1 MNKILVGLD
10 GSTRS
15 PHVLDTAVDLAQRTG
30 ATVYLY
36 RAVGLPSE
44 LPVIALSMS
53 PGDTSALLQRLAEQ
67 YLHELEHAVP
77 NVLRGGASVSLAIPW
92 QGICEAARRVRA
104 DLIVIG
110 SHGYGGLDRLLGT
123 TAAKVVNHAP
133 VSVLVVKEAAVAD
146 QDREG

>member
-1 MNKILVGLD
+1 MKKILVGLD
-10 GSTRS
+10 GSPRS
-15 PHVLDTAVDLAQRTG
+15 PHVLDTAVDLAQLTG

-53 PGDTSALLQRLAEQ
+53 PGDTSALLQRLAKEQ
-67 YLHELEHAVP
+67 LNDLEHSVP
-77 NVLRGGASVSLAIPW
+77 NALRGGASASLAIPW
-92 QGICEAARRVRA
+92 QGICEAARRVGA